1 MSVPSLSIVIPFI
14 DSWEFTSK
22 AIANL
27 VKYTHGDTQLVAID
41 NGSDISHEED
51 IQSLIKN
58 SSIKLTYVRNE
69 SNTGVLA
76 TFRQGMKKADA
87 NIVCFM
93 HNDVLIHEPLWDLRV
108 VKSFADDASL
118 GLIGLFGARGVQ
130 PNGGREGSMSNML
143 GQEWG
148 SCDCHEV
155 ASLHHGERME
165 GLSPSVVFDGVGLFF
180 KKEALLN
187 IASKTDAFEDWRAPH
202 HFYDRILSL
211 KVLGLGYHM
220 ATIGIKFDHY
230 SGVTA
235 NRSDKYVEFSK
246 QWLKK
251 YNYGINDIGIDST
264 IYNIAEYQW
273 TKEFSSVLPIFVDED
288 YSIHHGQSPLPRMP
302 FNIGYTS
309 NG

>member
-1 MSVPSLSIVIPFI
+1 MSEPSLSIVIPFI
-14 DSWEFTSK
+14 DSWDFTFK
-22 AIANL
+22 AITNL
-27 VKYTHGDTQLVAID
+27 VKHTSSETQLVAID
-41 NGSDISHEED
+41 NGSDVSYKKN
-51 IQSLIKN
+51 IQSLIKD
-58 SSIKLTYVRNE
+58 SLIKLTYIRNE
-69 SNTGVLA
+69 SNTGVLS
-76 TFRQGMKKADA
+76 TFQQGLKNSVAD
-87 NIVCFM
+87 IICFM
-93 HNDVLIHEPLWDLRV
+93 HNDVLIHESSWDLRV
-108 VKSFADDASL
+108 VKSFADDDKL

-155 ASLHHGERME
+155 ASLHHGERMG

-180 KKEALLN
+180 KRKALLDL
-187 IASKTDAFEDWRAPH
+187 AFKTDAFEDWRAPH

-235 NRSDKYVEFSK
+235 NHSDKYVEFSK

-251 YNYGINDIGIDST
+251 YNYQINNIGIDST
-264 IYNIAEYQW
+264 IYDIAEYQW
-273 TKEFSSVLPIFVDED
+273 TQEFSAILPIFVETD
-288 YSIHHGQSPLPRMP
+288 YSINKGNSPLPSMP
-302 FNIGYTS
+302 FNIEYRS
-309 NG
+309 SD